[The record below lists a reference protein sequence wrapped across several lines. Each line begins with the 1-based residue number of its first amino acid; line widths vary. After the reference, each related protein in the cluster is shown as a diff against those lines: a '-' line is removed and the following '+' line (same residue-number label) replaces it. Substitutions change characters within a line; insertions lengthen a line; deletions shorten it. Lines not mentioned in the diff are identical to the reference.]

1 MAVNVMLRGRRI
13 LSWVAVALIA
23 IGCPGCGSL
32 LAYFTAK
39 FLASSG
45 SISRSDG
52 GTK

>member
-1 MAVNVMLRGRRI
+1 MAVNVALRGRRF
-13 LSWVAVALIA
+13 LSWVAVAFIA

-45 SISRSDG
+45 NGSRSDG
-52 GTK
+52 GAK